1 MVVVMMKMVNFRKFF
16 FFTIVPDQWSLEEH
30 QSKHTRHRT
39 WCVILFWPN
48 LGNCLWIF
56 CFWLPNNLDRFD
68 TTWHG
73 LVRFF
78 YGAPQKETI
87 RNYSWTKNSFY
98 GFGLIAYKKQDK
110 RLTILKTMGL
120 ILRYIREKLCQ
131 LAFVTLNSAKF
142 IEALKGDQNSIY
154 YSN

>member
-1 MVVVMMKMVNFRKFF
+1 MPKLVNKFSFSKPKKPKITVFAAKSTDLMIHLCQTPMCRMFR
-16 FFTIVPDQWSLEEH
+16 IS
-30 QSKHTRHRT
+30 
-39 WCVILFWPN
+39 
-48 LGNCLWIF
+48 
-56 CFWLPNNLDRFD
+56 LDRFD

-78 YGAPQKETI
+78 YWAPQKETI
-87 RNYSWTKNSFY
+87 RNCSWTKNSFY
-98 GFGLIAYKKQDK
+98 GFGLISYKKQDK